1 MTVADHR
8 RLFAALPVPAAL
20 VAQVDALPRNLA
32 GARWLPGAALH
43 VTLRFLGDVDPD
55 REEAA
60 VAALARVRKK
70 PFHIEVRGLAFFDQ
84 PGEAI
89 LYAPV
94 ESVRNVTDLCAR
106 VADVLV
112 PLGFD
117 FGLRPYVPHITLA
130 RAPGADG
137 LPAYIKNQC
146 RSISCSWV
154 AESFGLYISTGT
166 AAPAG
171 GYVERALYPLVP

>member
-1 MTVADHR
+1 MTDADHR
-8 RLFAALPVPAAL
+8 RLFVALPVPAVLA
-20 VAQVDALPRNLA
+20 AQVDALPRNLA

-43 VTLRFLGDVDPD
+43 VTLRFLGDVDPE
-55 REEAA
+55 REDAV

-70 PFHIEVRGLAFFDQ
+70 PFHVDVRGLGFFDQ

-89 LYAPV
+89 LFAPV

-117 FGLRPYVPHITLA
+117 FGARPYVPHVTLA
-130 RAPGADG
+130 RAPAAGS
-137 LPAYIKNQC
+137 LPAYVKKQY
-146 RSISCSWV
+146 RSIGCSWV
-154 AESFGLYISTGT
+154 AESFGLYISAGT

-171 GYVERALYPLVP
+171 GYAERAVYPLIP